1 MKGLTLRGSDHMD
14 TGDTVLASRLVADAA
29 DQFIFPGSRDSK

>member
-1 MKGLTLRGSDHMD
+1 MD
-14 TGDTVLASRLVADAA
+14 TADTILVSRLITDAA

>member
-1 MKGLTLRGSDHMD
+1 MKGLTRGGSDHMD
-14 TGDTVLASRLVADAA
+14 TGDIILASRLVTDAA